1 MSEVKVLDNGNIL
14 MTVPISFRFRSGRK
28 RVIFP
33 ENDTLGIDP
42 LVMNLARAFRWQAL
56 IDSGTYRNTIEL
68 AEAIGKDPA
77 FVARTIRLTL
87 LAPEIVH
94 AILIGSLR
102 ESIPIEKLRKE
113 MPVRWMDQ
121 KKLFGIKLRS
131 MSNVTMGVSA
141 PKTWNADTH

>member
-56 IDSGTYRNTIEL
+56 IDSGFYRNIADL
-68 AEAIGKDPA
+68 AAAAGKDPA
-77 FVARTIRLTL
+77 FVAGMIRLTL

-94 AILIGSLR
+94 AILAGTLQK
-102 ESIPIEKLRKE
+102 SIPMEKLCKE
-113 MPVRWMDQ
+113 IPSRWEDQ
-121 KKLFGIKLRS
+121 KKLFGIE
-131 MSNVTMGVSA
+131 
-141 PKTWNADTH
+141 

>member
-1 MSEVKVLDNGNIL
+1 MSEVKVLDKGNVL
-14 MTVPISFRFRSGRK
+14 VTVPISIRFRSGRK

-77 FVARTIRLTL
+77 FVARMIRLTL

-94 AILIGSLR
+94 SILAGTLQK
-102 ESIPIEKLRKE
+102 SIPMEKLCKE
-113 MPVRWMDQ
+113 MPVRWDDQ
-121 KKLFGIKLRS
+121 KKLFGIK
-131 MSNVTMGVSA
+131 
-141 PKTWNADTH
+141 